1 MNKKNQYTDSVKETL
16 ILTLAVAIIAAAVY
30 FFLVPSHAS
39 VSSISGLGIILA
51 LIMVTVTGCDYTL
64 EEKREMKRYEKQG
77 RENAKNYIREKY
89 GIDAKITE
97 INCEKYSSSPV
108 PDFFP
113 APTGNVFV
121 KMKYKGA
128 DFLVAISGQKKNT
141 DGLDNYQFQ
150 EIATAFAQE
159 MYNITGLH
167 AESAYVCY
175 GEYGT
180 VKDEKNGMIHTFY
193 DGENLAEVLQKE
205 SARAVV
211 SYANQDVEQIP
222 VSQISQKTGVD
233 TILLTD
239 YESREAYQTVRC
251 PYYNLAGWPIENGI
265 ENQLYL
271 MNGYRVVGAGEDTYV
286 KCEKKIQ
293 DDIILITENPKDQI
307 ILEKTSLDS
316 QENWNGNGFIDA
328 KQVASA
334 YAFDTNSEKVYVYF
348 PVEKLDTKEVKEAQ
362 LVKQYQYKGE
372 TCYDNIISKVT
383 DDGKYIHG
391 IVYTRDET
399 EIKISVFIDK

>member
-1 MNKKNQYTDSVKETL
+1 MRGWIGRRCMGKRK
-16 ILTLAVAIIAAAVY
+16 AVY
-30 FFLVPSHAS
+30 WLF
-39 VSSISGLGIILA
+39 LA
-51 LIMVTVTGCDYTL
+51 LIMVTVTGCGYTL

-113 APTGNVFV
+113 SPTGNVFV

-271 MNGYRVVGAGEDTYV
+271 INGYRVVGGGEDTYV

>member
-1 MNKKNQYTDSVKETL
+1 MRGWIGRRCMGKRKAVCW
-16 ILTLAVAIIAAAVY
+16 IL
-30 FFLVPSHAS
+30 
-39 VSSISGLGIILA
+39 LA
-51 LIMVTVTGCDYTL
+51 LIMVTVTGCGYTL

-113 APTGNVFV
+113 SPTGNVFV

-128 DFLVAISGQKKNT
+128 EFLVAISGQKKNT

-307 ILEKTSLDS
+307 IFEKTSLDS

-328 KQVASA
+328 KQVANA
-334 YAFDTNSEKVYVYF
+334 YTFDTNSEKVYVYF

-399 EIKISVFIDK
+399 EIKISVFIDQ

>member
-1 MNKKNQYTDSVKETL
+1 MRGWIGRRCMGKRK
-16 ILTLAVAIIAAAVY
+16 AVY
-30 FFLVPSHAS
+30 WIL
-39 VSSISGLGIILA
+39 LA
-51 LIMVTVTGCDYTL
+51 LIMVTVTGCGYTL

-113 APTGNVFV
+113 SPTGNVFV

-128 DFLVAISGQKKNT
+128 DFFVAISGQKKNT

-180 VKDEKNGMIHTFY
+180 VKDEKNGIIHTFY

-211 SYANQDVEQIP
+211 SYVNQDVEQIP

-265 ENQLYL
+265 ENQLYR

-293 DDIILITENPKDQI
+293 DDIILITENPKNQI

-399 EIKISVFIDK
+399 EIKISVFIDQ

>member
-1 MNKKNQYTDSVKETL
+1 MRGWIGRRCMGKRK
-16 ILTLAVAIIAAAVY
+16 AVY
-30 FFLVPSHAS
+30 WIL
-39 VSSISGLGIILA
+39 LA
-51 LIMVTVTGCDYTL
+51 LIMVTVTGCGYTL

-113 APTGNVFV
+113 SPTGNVFV
-121 KMKYKGA
+121 KMEYKGA
-128 DFLVAISGQKKNT
+128 EFLVAISGQKKNT

>member
-1 MNKKNQYTDSVKETL
+1 MRGWIGRRCMGKRK
-16 ILTLAVAIIAAAVY
+16 AVY
-30 FFLVPSHAS
+30 WIL
-39 VSSISGLGIILA
+39 LA
-51 LIMVTVTGCDYTL
+51 LIMVTVTGCGYTL

-113 APTGNVFV
+113 SPTGNVFV

-128 DFLVAISGQKKNT
+128 EFLVAISGQKKNT

-362 LVKQYQYKGE
+362 LVKQYQYKGK

-399 EIKISVFIDK
+399 EIKISVFIDQ

>member
-1 MNKKNQYTDSVKETL
+1 MRGWIGRRCMGKRK
-16 ILTLAVAIIAAAVY
+16 AVY
-30 FFLVPSHAS
+30 WIL
-39 VSSISGLGIILA
+39 LA
-51 LIMVTVTGCDYTL
+51 LIMATVTGCGYTL

-113 APTGNVFV
+113 SPTGNVFV

-193 DGENLAEVLQKE
+193 NGENLAEVLQKE

>member
-1 MNKKNQYTDSVKETL
+1 MRGWIGRRCMGKRK
-16 ILTLAVAIIAAAVY
+16 AVY
-30 FFLVPSHAS
+30 WIL
-39 VSSISGLGIILA
+39 LA
-51 LIMVTVTGCDYTL
+51 LIMVTVTGCGYTL

-113 APTGNVFV
+113 SPTGNVFV

-128 DFLVAISGQKKNT
+128 EFFVAISGQKKNT

-334 YAFDTNSEKVYVYF
+334 YTFDTNSEKVYVYF

-399 EIKISVFIDK
+399 EIKISVFIDQ

>member
-1 MNKKNQYTDSVKETL
+1 MRGWIGRRCMGKRK
-16 ILTLAVAIIAAAVY
+16 AVY
-30 FFLVPSHAS
+30 WIF
-39 VSSISGLGIILA
+39 LA
-51 LIMVTVTGCDYTL
+51 LIMVTVTGCGYTL

-113 APTGNVFV
+113 SPTGNVFV

-307 ILEKTSLDS
+307 ILDKTSLDS

-334 YAFDTNSEKVYVYF
+334 YAFDTNSEKVYAYF

-399 EIKISVFIDK
+399 EIKISVFIDQ

>member
-1 MNKKNQYTDSVKETL
+1 MRGWIGRRCMGKRK
-16 ILTLAVAIIAAAVY
+16 AVY
-30 FFLVPSHAS
+30 WIL
-39 VSSISGLGIILA
+39 LA
-51 LIMVTVTGCDYTL
+51 LIVVTVTGCGYTL

-113 APTGNVFV
+113 SPTGNVFV

-180 VKDEKNGMIHTFY
+180 VKDEKNGMIPTFY

-271 MNGYRVVGAGEDTYV
+271 INGYRVVGAGEDTYV

-307 ILEKTSLDS
+307 LLEKTSLDS

-399 EIKISVFIDK
+399 EIKISVFIDQ

>member
-1 MNKKNQYTDSVKETL
+1 MRGWIGRRCMGKRK
-16 ILTLAVAIIAAAVY
+16 AVY
-30 FFLVPSHAS
+30 WIL
-39 VSSISGLGIILA
+39 LA
-51 LIMVTVTGCDYTL
+51 LIMVTVTGCGYTL

-113 APTGNVFV
+113 SPTGNVFV

-128 DFLVAISGQKKNT
+128 EFLVAISGQKKNT

-159 MYNITGLH
+159 IYNITGLH

-222 VSQISQKTGVD
+222 ASQISQKTGVD

-271 MNGYRVVGAGEDTYV
+271 MNGYRVVSTGEDTYV

-293 DDIILITENPKDQI
+293 DDIILITENPKEQI
-307 ILEKTSLDS
+307 TLEKSSLDP

-334 YAFDTNSEKVYVYF
+334 YTLDTNSEKIYVYF
-348 PVEKLDTKEVKEAQ
+348 PVEKLDTKDVKEVQ
-362 LVKQYQYKGE
+362 LVKQYQYKGK

-399 EIKISVFIDK
+399 EIKISVLLDKQ

>member
-1 MNKKNQYTDSVKETL
+1 MRGWIGRRCMGKRKVVYW
-16 ILTLAVAIIAAAVY
+16 IL
-30 FFLVPSHAS
+30 
-39 VSSISGLGIILA
+39 LA

-307 ILEKTSLDS
+307 ILEKNSLDS

-348 PVEKLDTKEVKEAQ
+348 PLEKLDTKEVKEAQ

-383 DDGKYIHG
+383 DDGRYIHG

-399 EIKISVFIDK
+399 EIKISVFIDQ

>member
-1 MNKKNQYTDSVKETL
+1 MRGWIGRRCMGKRK
-16 ILTLAVAIIAAAVY
+16 AVY
-30 FFLVPSHAS
+30 W
-39 VSSISGLGIILA
+39 IRLA

>member
-1 MNKKNQYTDSVKETL
+1 MRGWIGRRCMGKRK
-16 ILTLAVAIIAAAVY
+16 AVY
-30 FFLVPSHAS
+30 WIL
-39 VSSISGLGIILA
+39 LA
-51 LIMVTVTGCDYTL
+51 LIMVTVTGCGYTL

-211 SYANQDVEQIP
+211 SYADQDVEQIH

-399 EIKISVFIDK
+399 EIKISVFIDQ

>member
-1 MNKKNQYTDSVKETL
+1 MRGWIGRRCMGKRK
-16 ILTLAVAIIAAAVY
+16 AVY
-30 FFLVPSHAS
+30 WIL
-39 VSSISGLGIILA
+39 LA
-51 LIMVTVTGCDYTL
+51 LIMVTVTGCGYTL

-113 APTGNVFV
+113 SPTGNVFV

-271 MNGYRVVGAGEDTYV
+271 INGYRVVGAGEDTYV
-286 KCEKKIQ
+286 KCEKKNQ

-383 DDGKYIHG
+383 DDGKYIYG

>member
-1 MNKKNQYTDSVKETL
+1 MRGWIGRRCMGKRK
-16 ILTLAVAIIAAAVY
+16 AVY
-30 FFLVPSHAS
+30 WIL
-39 VSSISGLGIILA
+39 LA
-51 LIMVTVTGCDYTL
+51 LIMVTVTGCGYTL

-77 RENAKNYIREKY
+77 RENAKNYIRKKY

-113 APTGNVFV
+113 SPTGNVFV

-193 DGENLAEVLQKE
+193 DGKNLAEVLQKE

-222 VSQISQKTGVD
+222 VSQIIQKTGVD

-239 YESREAYQTVRC
+239 YESREAYQAVGC

>member
-1 MNKKNQYTDSVKETL
+1 MRGWIGRRCMGKRK
-16 ILTLAVAIIAAAVY
+16 AVY
-30 FFLVPSHAS
+30 WIL
-39 VSSISGLGIILA
+39 LA
-51 LIMVTVTGCDYTL
+51 LIMVTVTGCGYTL

-113 APTGNVFV
+113 SPTGNVFV

-128 DFLVAISGQKKNT
+128 DFLVAISGQKKNM

-286 KCEKKIQ
+286 KCKKKIQ

-328 KQVASA
+328 KQVANA
-334 YAFDTNSEKVYVYF
+334 YTFDTNSEKVYVYF

-399 EIKISVFIDK
+399 EIKISVFIDQ

>member
-1 MNKKNQYTDSVKETL
+1 MRGWIGRRCMGKRK
-16 ILTLAVAIIAAAVY
+16 AVY
-30 FFLVPSHAS
+30 WIL
-39 VSSISGLGIILA
+39 LA
-51 LIMVTVTGCDYTL
+51 LIMVTVTGCGYTL

-113 APTGNVFV
+113 SPTGNVFV

-265 ENQLYL
+265 ENQQYL
-271 MNGYRVVGAGEDTYV
+271 INGYRVVGAGEDTYV

-334 YAFDTNSEKVYVYF
+334 YTFDTNSEKVYAYF

-399 EIKISVFIDK
+399 EIKISVFIDQ

>member
-1 MNKKNQYTDSVKETL
+1 MRGWIGRRCMGKRK
-16 ILTLAVAIIAAAVY
+16 AVY
-30 FFLVPSHAS
+30 WIL
-39 VSSISGLGIILA
+39 LA
-51 LIMVTVTGCDYTL
+51 LIVVTVTGCGYTL

-113 APTGNVFV
+113 SPTGNVFV

-271 MNGYRVVGAGEDTYV
+271 INGYRVVGAGEDTYV

-362 LVKQYQYKGE
+362 LVRQYQYKGE

>member
-1 MNKKNQYTDSVKETL
+1 MRGWIGRRCMGKRKVVYW
-16 ILTLAVAIIAAAVY
+16 IL
-30 FFLVPSHAS
+30 
-39 VSSISGLGIILA
+39 LA
-51 LIMVTVTGCDYTL
+51 LIMVTVTGCGYTL

-113 APTGNVFV
+113 SPTGNVFV

-211 SYANQDVEQIP
+211 SYADQDVEQIP

-286 KCEKKIQ
+286 ECEKKIQ

-348 PVEKLDTKEVKEAQ
+348 PLEKLDTKEVKEAQ

-372 TCYDNIISKVT
+372 KCYDNIISKVT
-383 DDGKYIHG
+383 DDGRYIHG

-399 EIKISVFIDK
+399 EIKISVFIDQ

>member
-1 MNKKNQYTDSVKETL
+1 MRGWIGRRCMGKRK
-16 ILTLAVAIIAAAVY
+16 AVY
-30 FFLVPSHAS
+30 WIL
-39 VSSISGLGIILA
+39 LA
-51 LIMVTVTGCDYTL
+51 LIMVTVTGCGYTL

-113 APTGNVFV
+113 SPTGNVFV

-211 SYANQDVEQIP
+211 SYVNQDVEQIP

-293 DDIILITENPKDQI
+293 DDIILITENPKDQTL
-307 ILEKTSLDS
+307 LEKTSLDL

-399 EIKISVFIDK
+399 EIKISVFIDQ

>member
-1 MNKKNQYTDSVKETL
+1 MRGWIGRRCMGKRK
-16 ILTLAVAIIAAAVY
+16 AVY
-30 FFLVPSHAS
+30 WIL
-39 VSSISGLGIILA
+39 LA
-51 LIMVTVTGCDYTL
+51 LIMVTVTGCGYTL

-175 GEYGT
+175 GEYGM

-399 EIKISVFIDK
+399 EIKISVFIDQ

>member
-1 MNKKNQYTDSVKETL
+1 MRGWIGRRCMGKRK
-16 ILTLAVAIIAAAVY
+16 AVY
-30 FFLVPSHAS
+30 WIL
-39 VSSISGLGIILA
+39 LA
-51 LIMVTVTGCDYTL
+51 LIMVTVTGCGYTL

-113 APTGNVFV
+113 SPTGNVFV

-128 DFLVAISGQKKNT
+128 DFLVALSGQKKNT

-307 ILEKTSLDS
+307 ILEKNSLDS

-334 YAFDTNSEKVYVYF
+334 YTFDTNSEKVYVYF

-399 EIKISVFIDK
+399 EIKISVL

>member
-1 MNKKNQYTDSVKETL
+1 MRGWIGRRCMGKRK
-16 ILTLAVAIIAAAVY
+16 AVY
-30 FFLVPSHAS
+30 WIL
-39 VSSISGLGIILA
+39 LA
-51 LIMVTVTGCDYTL
+51 LIMVTVTGCGYTL

-113 APTGNVFV
+113 SPTGNVFV

-271 MNGYRVVGAGEDTYV
+271 INGYRVVGAGEDTYV

>member
-1 MNKKNQYTDSVKETL
+1 MRGWIGRRCMGKRK
-16 ILTLAVAIIAAAVY
+16 AVY
-30 FFLVPSHAS
+30 WIL
-39 VSSISGLGIILA
+39 LA
-51 LIMVTVTGCDYTL
+51 LIMVTVTGCGYTL

-113 APTGNVFV
+113 SPTGNVFV

-334 YAFDTNSEKVYVYF
+334 YTFDTNSEKVYAYF

>member
-1 MNKKNQYTDSVKETL
+1 MWGRIGRRCMGKRK
-16 ILTLAVAIIAAAVY
+16 AVY
-30 FFLVPSHAS
+30 WIL
-39 VSSISGLGIILA
+39 LA
-51 LIMVTVTGCDYTL
+51 LIMATVTGCGYTL

-113 APTGNVFV
+113 SPTGNVFV
-121 KMKYKGA
+121 KMKYKGT

-193 DGENLAEVLQKE
+193 DGENLAEVLQEE

-222 VSQISQKTGVD
+222 ASQISQKTGVD
-233 TILLTD
+233 TILLAD
-239 YESREAYQTVRC
+239 YESREAYQTVRR

-271 MNGYRVVGAGEDTYV
+271 MNGYRVAGAGEDTYV

-293 DDIILITENPKDQI
+293 DDIILITENPKEQI

-334 YAFDTNSEKVYVYF
+334 YTFDTNSEKVYVYF
-348 PVEKLDTKEVKEAQ
+348 PVEKLDTKDVKEAQ

-399 EIKISVFIDK
+399 EIKISVFLDKQ

>member
-1 MNKKNQYTDSVKETL
+1 MRGWIGRRCMGKRK
-16 ILTLAVAIIAAAVY
+16 AVY
-30 FFLVPSHAS
+30 WSL
-39 VSSISGLGIILA
+39 LA
-51 LIMVTVTGCDYTL
+51 LIMITVTGCGYTL

-113 APTGNVFV
+113 SPTGNVFV

>member
-1 MNKKNQYTDSVKETL
+1 MRGWIGRRCMGKRK
-16 ILTLAVAIIAAAVY
+16 AVY
-30 FFLVPSHAS
+30 WIL
-39 VSSISGLGIILA
+39 LA
-51 LIMVTVTGCDYTL
+51 LIMVTVTGCGYTL

-113 APTGNVFV
+113 SPTGNVFV

-128 DFLVAISGQKKNT
+128 DFLVAISGQKKNM

-348 PVEKLDTKEVKEAQ
+348 PLEKLDTKEVKEAQ

-383 DDGKYIHG
+383 DDGRYIHG

-399 EIKISVFIDK
+399 EIKISVFIDQ

>member
-1 MNKKNQYTDSVKETL
+1 MRGWIGRRCMGKRK
-16 ILTLAVAIIAAAVY
+16 AVY
-30 FFLVPSHAS
+30 WIL
-39 VSSISGLGIILA
+39 LA
-51 LIMVTVTGCDYTL
+51 LIMVTVTGCGYTL

-113 APTGNVFV
+113 SPTGNVFV

-334 YAFDTNSEKVYVYF
+334 YTFDTNSEKVYVYF
-348 PVEKLDTKEVKEAQ
+348 PLEKLDTKEVKEAQ

-383 DDGKYIHG
+383 DDGRYIHG

-399 EIKISVFIDK
+399 EIKISVFIDQ

>member
-1 MNKKNQYTDSVKETL
+1 MRGWIGRRCMGKRK
-16 ILTLAVAIIAAAVY
+16 AVY
-30 FFLVPSHAS
+30 WIL
-39 VSSISGLGIILA
+39 LA
-51 LIMVTVTGCDYTL
+51 LIMVTVTGCGYTL

-113 APTGNVFV
+113 SPTGNVFV

-334 YAFDTNSEKVYVYF
+334 YTFDTNSEKVYVYF

>member
-1 MNKKNQYTDSVKETL
+1 MRGWIGRRCMGKRK
-16 ILTLAVAIIAAAVY
+16 AVY
-30 FFLVPSHAS
+30 WIL
-39 VSSISGLGIILA
+39 LA
-51 LIMVTVTGCDYTL
+51 LIMVTVTGCGYTL

-113 APTGNVFV
+113 SPTGNVFV

-128 DFLVAISGQKKNT
+128 EFLVAISGQKKNT

-180 VKDEKNGMIHTFY
+180 VKDEKNGMIPTFY

-328 KQVASA
+328 KQVASV

-399 EIKISVFIDK
+399 EIKISVFIDQ

>member
-1 MNKKNQYTDSVKETL
+1 MRGWIGRRCMGKRK
-16 ILTLAVAIIAAAVY
+16 AVY
-30 FFLVPSHAS
+30 WIL
-39 VSSISGLGIILA
+39 LA
-51 LIMVTVTGCDYTL
+51 LIMVTVTGCGYTL

-77 RENAKNYIREKY
+77 RGNAKNYIREKY

-113 APTGNVFV
+113 SPTGNVFV

-128 DFLVAISGQKKNT
+128 EFLVAISGQKKDT

-293 DDIILITENPKDQI
+293 DDIILITENPKEQI

-399 EIKISVFIDK
+399 EIKISVFIDQ

>member
-1 MNKKNQYTDSVKETL
+1 MRGWIGRRCMGKRK
-16 ILTLAVAIIAAAVY
+16 AVY
-30 FFLVPSHAS
+30 WIL
-39 VSSISGLGIILA
+39 LA
-51 LIMVTVTGCDYTL
+51 LIMVTVTGCGYTL

-113 APTGNVFV
+113 SPTGNVFV

-128 DFLVAISGQKKNT
+128 DFFVAISGQKKNT

-334 YAFDTNSEKVYVYF
+334 YTFDTNSEKVYVYF

-399 EIKISVFIDK
+399 EIKISVFIDQ

>member
-1 MNKKNQYTDSVKETL
+1 MRGWIGRRCMGKRK
-16 ILTLAVAIIAAAVY
+16 AVY
-30 FFLVPSHAS
+30 WIL
-39 VSSISGLGIILA
+39 LA
-51 LIMVTVTGCDYTL
+51 LIMVTVTGCGYTL

-113 APTGNVFV
+113 SPTGNVFV

-286 KCEKKIQ
+286 KCKKKIQ

-334 YAFDTNSEKVYVYF
+334 YTFDTNSEKVYVYF

-399 EIKISVFIDK
+399 EIKISVFIDQ

>member
-1 MNKKNQYTDSVKETL
+1 MRGWIGRRCMGKRK
-16 ILTLAVAIIAAAVY
+16 AVY
-30 FFLVPSHAS
+30 WIL
-39 VSSISGLGIILA
+39 LA
-51 LIMVTVTGCDYTL
+51 LIMVTVTGCGYTL

-113 APTGNVFV
+113 SPTGNVFV
-121 KMKYKGA
+121 KMKYKEA

-334 YAFDTNSEKVYVYF
+334 YTFDTNSEKVYVYF

-399 EIKISVFIDK
+399 EIKISVFIDQ

>member
-1 MNKKNQYTDSVKETL
+1 MSGWIGRRCMGKRK
-16 ILTLAVAIIAAAVY
+16 AVY
-30 FFLVPSHAS
+30 WIL
-39 VSSISGLGIILA
+39 LA
-51 LIMVTVTGCDYTL
+51 LIMVTVTGCGYTL

-113 APTGNVFV
+113 SPTGNVFV

-128 DFLVAISGQKKNT
+128 DFFVAISGQKKNT

-239 YESREAYQTVRC
+239 YESREAYQTVGC

-293 DDIILITENPKDQI
+293 EDIILITENPKDQI

-334 YAFDTNSEKVYVYF
+334 YTFDTNSEKVYVYF

-383 DDGKYIHG
+383 DNGKYIHG

-399 EIKISVFIDK
+399 EIKISVFIDQ

>member
-1 MNKKNQYTDSVKETL
+1 MRGWIGRRCMGKRK
-16 ILTLAVAIIAAAVY
+16 AVY
-30 FFLVPSHAS
+30 WIL
-39 VSSISGLGIILA
+39 LA

-180 VKDEKNGMIHTFY
+180 VKDEKNGMVHTFY

>member
-1 MNKKNQYTDSVKETL
+1 MRGWIGRRCMGKRK
-16 ILTLAVAIIAAAVY
+16 AVY
-30 FFLVPSHAS
+30 WIL
-39 VSSISGLGIILA
+39 LA
-51 LIMVTVTGCDYTL
+51 LIMVTVTGCGYTL

-113 APTGNVFV
+113 SPTGNVFV

-271 MNGYRVVGAGEDTYV
+271 MNGYRVAGAGEDTYV

-307 ILEKTSLDS
+307 ILEKNSLDS

-334 YAFDTNSEKVYVYF
+334 YTFDTNSEKVYVYF

-399 EIKISVFIDK
+399 EIKISVFIDQ

>member
-1 MNKKNQYTDSVKETL
+1 MRGWIGRRCMGKRK
-16 ILTLAVAIIAAAVY
+16 AVY
-30 FFLVPSHAS
+30 WIL
-39 VSSISGLGIILA
+39 LA
-51 LIMVTVTGCDYTL
+51 LIMVTVTGCGYTL

-113 APTGNVFV
+113 SPTGNVFV

-128 DFLVAISGQKKNT
+128 EFLVAISGQKKNT

-150 EIATAFAQE
+150 EIATAVAQE

-307 ILEKTSLDS
+307 ILEKNSLDS

-334 YAFDTNSEKVYVYF
+334 YTFDTNSEKVYVYF

>member
-1 MNKKNQYTDSVKETL
+1 MGGDVWEKRK
-16 ILTLAVAIIAAAVY
+16 AVY
-30 FFLVPSHAS
+30 WIL
-39 VSSISGLGIILA
+39 LA
-51 LIMVTVTGCDYTL
+51 LIMVTVTGCGYTL

-113 APTGNVFV
+113 SPTGNVFV

-239 YESREAYQTVRC
+239 YESREAYQTVGC

-293 DDIILITENPKDQI
+293 EDIILITENPKDQI

-334 YAFDTNSEKVYVYF
+334 YTFDTNSEKVYVYF

-383 DDGKYIHG
+383 DNGKYIHG

-399 EIKISVFIDK
+399 EIKISVFIDQ